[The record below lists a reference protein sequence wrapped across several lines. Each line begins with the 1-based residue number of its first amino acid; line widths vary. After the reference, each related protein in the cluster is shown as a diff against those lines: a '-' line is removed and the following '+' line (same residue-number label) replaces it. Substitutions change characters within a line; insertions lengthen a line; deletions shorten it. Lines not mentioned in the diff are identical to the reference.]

1 MFIGVSDD
9 NRSDDTLA
17 ASHSREAR
25 KDSMAT
31 QQTAPN
37 NGTNVRG
44 MREKINLGTLALN
57 TPHALTL
64 EGDGGVETPGQ
75 WGTQYR
81 YMWSG
86 NRISF
91 VDPVIH
97 ELIQAQGACDGDS
110 IKFWRLETRSGNRR
124 GPVQYRVELVN
135 TADDASDYADKP
147 LASQPKPA
155 AAAAAGRAPAPA
167 ARPAAPATAP
177 PAATPAAS
185 PRQEQA
191 TEATHSVAATDTARL
206 SAALVAAVDAAAT
219 AESYAEAHSRRV
231 TFTSEDLRA
240 MALTIYIGAARNGG
254 RS

>member
-1 MFIGVSDD
+1 
-9 NRSDDTLA
+9 
-17 ASHSREAR
+17 
-25 KDSMAT
+25 MAT
-31 QQTAPN
+31 QQTAPS

-97 ELIQAQGACDGDS
+97 ELIQAQGARDGDG

-147 LASQPKPA
+147 LASQPKA
-155 AAAAAGRAPAPA
+155 AAAATPASPQPA

-177 PAATPAAS
+177 PAAATATS

-206 SAALVAAVDAAAT
+206 SAALVAAIDAANT
-219 AESYAEAHSRRV
+219 AESYGEAHSRRV

-240 MALTIYIGAARNGG
+240 MALTVYIGAR
-254 RS
+254 R

>member
-1 MFIGVSDD
+1 
-9 NRSDDTLA
+9 
-17 ASHSREAR
+17 
-25 KDSMAT
+25 MAT
-31 QQTAPN
+31 QQTAP

-97 ELIQAQGACDGDS
+97 QIIQDAQARDGDS
-110 IKFWRLETRSGNRR
+110 IKFWRLETRNGNRR

-155 AAAAAGRAPAPA
+155 AAAAAAA

-177 PAATPAAS
+177 QAATPAA
-185 PRQEQA
+185 
-191 TEATHSVAATDTARL
+191 
-206 SAALVAAVDAAAT
+206 
-219 AESYAEAHSRRV
+219 
-231 TFTSEDLRA
+231 
-240 MALTIYIGAARNGG
+240 
-254 RS
+254 